1 MHRRW
6 YLHQYKLA
14 SDMDAHWPEFTSMDG
29 KRPAA
34 DWAPYWDAARR
45 FPLGGC
51 FDARFQGKPGVGAY
65 LNASAMGFPLKV
77 GTTRRF
83 PDTAATSA
91 KYFICKLDL
100 IIIYQ
105 LILK

>member
-34 DWAPYWDAARR
+34 EWAPYWDAALR

-51 FDARFQGKPGVGAY
+51 FDGRFGLPPGSGAY
-65 LNASAMGFPLKV
+65 LNESAMGFPARV

-91 KYFICKLDL
+91 AGALARFEETID
-100 IIIYQ
+100 
-105 LILK
+105 

>member
-34 DWAPYWDAARR
+34 EWAPYWDAALR

-51 FDARFQGKPGVGAY
+51 FDGRFGLPPGSGAY
-65 LNASAMGFPLKV
+65 LNESAMGFPLKV

-83 PDTAATSA
+83 PDTAATSVA
-91 KYFICKLDL
+91 GALGVFEEAID
-100 IIIYQ
+100 
-105 LILK
+105 